1 MMRKQLLTKKGL
13 SVSNKLQLHERF
25 GAELYSD
32 NIEHHS
38 VQEWILLY
46 PKYIYRRVYCSA
58 KYGLKPLELR
68 PECILLL
75 KEQLTLKHPE
85 ILAEIEYRKSRHV
98 TKSVVGINL
107 KRYP

>member
-1 MMRKQLLTKKGL
+1 MRKQLLIKKRL
-13 SVSNKLQLHERF
+13 NVSNKLQLHERF
-25 GAELYSD
+25 GDKSYCG

-46 PKYIYRRVYCSA
+46 PKYIYQRVYCSA
-58 KYGLKPLELR
+58 RYGLKPLELR
-68 PECILLL
+68 PECIILL

-85 ILAEIEYRKSRHV
+85 LLAKIEYRKSRHV

-107 KRYP
+107 KRYT